1 MFKLKRMTH
10 IFITFF
16 ITLLIVGCDQT
27 LTAAYSTEDIH
38 DILNEFSKYDI
49 TLESEFPV
57 FEQTVVNYEING
69 VSVSDL
75 RSYER
80 PLFDQYQALKA
91 TIYGYDQT
99 KTYTYQLFVLS
110 RYSPKHNYVM
120 ELNDIDLSSMDRE
133 TYQQGFVSVLQE
145 ETLLLPQDMEMQ
157 IRHRGNSSWANHE
170 KKPFR
175 IVFNEAIEMMGLPSH
190 DTFYL
195 ISMHADKALMRDVL
209 AHQLAKL
216 LELEETQETRYIDLY
231 INGSYHG
238 LYMLIEDR
246 RYINI
251 DSTSDT
257 LQFALELDYRAEWEN
272 YVDETWFY
280 AGGTPYVIKRPL
292 LADLNDVDQIS
303 RYIESIQQMLSNGII
318 DDTQM
323 DIKNWVTYF
332 FIQEYFKNV
341 DAWGL
346 STFLYKEVDRPLTF
360 GPVWDFDLSIGNADY
375 VNDMYFRPNDYWFIS
390 HFLAIWPQL
399 SLSIPEIQDAFDDV
413 IRSFYV
419 NEFQTWLMMI
429 DTLGVSLIPYAE
441 RNFNRWPVLNEYVWP
456 NPSMLLTETYF
467 EQVIFVKNFLNDRM
481 MWMVEETYR

>member
-1 MFKLKRMTH
+1 MIKFRRMTH
-10 IFITFF
+10 MFITFF
-16 ITLLIVGCDQT
+16 MTLLIVGCDQT
-27 LTAAYSTEDIH
+27 LTAAYSIEDIH

-57 FEQTVVNYEING
+57 FEQTIVNYEING
-69 VSVSDL
+69 VSVDDL

-80 PLFDQYQALKA
+80 PLFDQYQILKA

-99 KTYTYQLFVLS
+99 KTNTYQLFVLS

-120 ELNDIDLSSMDRE
+120 ELNGIDLESMDRE
-133 TYQQGFVSVLQE
+133 TYQQGFVSVLQK
-145 ETLLLPQDMEMQ
+145 ETHLLPQDMEMQ

-175 IVFNEAIEMMGLPSH
+175 IVFNEEIEMMGLPSH

-246 RYINI
+246 KYINI
-251 DSTSDT
+251 DSTSDA

-272 YVDETWFY
+272 YLDETWFY
-280 AGGTPYVIKRPL
+280 AGGAPYVIKRPL
-292 LADLNDVDQIS
+292 LADVNDVDQIS
-303 RYIESIQQMLSNGII
+303 SYIESIQQMLSNGII

-323 DIKNWVTYF
+323 DIFNWVTYF

-341 DAWGL
+341 DSWGL

-360 GPVWDFDLSIGNADY
+360 GPVWDFDLSVGNADY
-375 VNDMYFRPNDYWFIS
+375 VNDMYNRPTGYWFIT
-390 HFLAIWPQL
+390 HFLAIWPNL

-419 NEFQTWLMMI
+419 NDFQTWLMMI

-441 RNFNRWPVLNEYVWP
+441 RNFNRWPILNEYVWP

-467 EQVIFVKNFLNDRM
+467 EQVTFVKNFLNDRM
-481 MWMVEETYR
+481 IWLVEETYR